1 VEENIVNR
9 RYVRLS
15 LLWLWVAAIAPAG
28 AQPFDPKD
36 PTAGTFID
44 EWFLVRIGTEE
55 AGWAHSTCTRQKDH
69 VMSQTVM
76 HLSIKRAGQTIEI
89 DTTERTTETIPGEPL
104 TFESIAKFAVM
115 ETRVAGRVE
124 GGKVFLTASQ
134 FGQSTEQTHDFPAGA
149 KMSWGMLAEQY
160 RQGLKPGTSYRV
172 PVYAPALRADGAIT
186 ASVQVG
192 AKEPLDLPDG
202 RKTEA
207 TRVTTVLELP
217 ADMPMGRIE
226 SVGWLD
232 DDYRILR
239 SEMPLPAIGT
249 LEMIRTTE
257 ARAKATGGGAELFL
271 STLIPVSR
279 PIDREAARAITYRL
293 TYTGPAGDPPPE
305 LPKTAMQTPGPWKD
319 RVMELRVA
327 RVDPRRL
334 AGIEGHTDKED
345 VKPYLVSNLWMNHED
360 PEIRKMAKEAAGD
373 AKGRYAICDRL
384 RRYVTDVIE
393 EKDLSVGFATASEV
407 ARNRQGDC
415 SEHSV
420 LLAALGRALGIP
432 SRVVYGVVYVPA
444 FEGQKHVFGFHM
456 WTQFLIGDAWVDFDA
471 AQGESDCNPTH
482 IAVAASS
489 MQDTSMGDLAFPLLR
504 VMGQLRIDVVDV
516 RTDAGPT
523 PAPAV
528 PISTNG

>member
-1 VEENIVNR
+1 MTR
-9 RYVRLS
+9 KYVRLS
-15 LLWLWVAAIAPAG
+15 LLWLLVGVIGPVVAK
-28 AQPFDPKD
+28 PFDPKD
-36 PTAGTFID
+36 PPAGTFID
-44 EWFLVRIGTEE
+44 DWFIVRIGGEE
-55 AGWAHSTCTRQKDH
+55 AGWAHSTCSRQKDQ
-69 VMSQTVM
+69 VVSQTVM
-76 HLSIKRAGQTIEI
+76 HMAIKRAGQTIEI
-89 DTTERTTETIPGEPL
+89 DMTQGATETVSGDPL
-104 TFESIAKFAVM
+104 SFETVTKFSVM

-124 GGKVFLTASQ
+124 GGKVHITSSQ
-134 FGQSTEQTHDFPAGA
+134 LGQTTEQTHDFPAGA
-149 KMSWGMLAEQY
+149 KMSWGLLTEQY
-160 RQGLKPGTSYRV
+160 RHGLKAGTRYSVPFYEPGLRV
-172 PVYAPALRADGAIT
+172 DGAIT

-192 AKEPLDLPDG
+192 DREPLELPDG

-217 ADMPMGRIE
+217 AGMPMGRME

-239 SEMPLPAIGT
+239 SEMPLPGFGT

-257 ARAKATGGGAELFL
+257 TRAKAAEGGAELFM

-293 TYTGPAGDPPPE
+293 TFTGPSGDPAPE
-305 LPKTAMQTPGPWKD
+305 LPKTGMQTPGPWKD

-327 RVDPRRL
+327 RVDPKRL

-360 PEIRKMAKEAAGD
+360 PEVRKMAKEAAGD

-384 RRYVTDVIE
+384 RRYVTAVIE

-415 SEHSV
+415 SEHGV

-432 SRVVYGVVYVPA
+432 SRVAYGIIYVPE
-444 FEGQKHVFGFHM
+444 FEGQKNVFGFHM
-456 WTQFLIGDAWVDFDA
+456 WTQFLIGDTWVDFDA

-489 MQDTSMGDLAFPLLR
+489 MQDVSMGDLAFPLLR
-504 VMGQLRIDVVDV
+504 VIGQIKIDVVDV
-516 RTDAGPT
+516 QTGAGPS
-523 PAPAV
+523 PAPAA